1 MIHQPSGGVSGQAT
15 DIEIHAREIL
25 ATRERLVELYCKH
38 TGKDAETVG
47 SAKERDYFMTP
58 QQALDFGLI
67 DQVVSA
73 RGAEPP
79 PNIPEHA

>member
-1 MIHQPSGGVSGQAT
+1 MTRIKDLVLALMATAGAVAPPSPRGV
-15 DIEIHAREIL
+15 
-25 ATRERLVELYCKH
+25 
-38 TGKDAETVG
+38 KDAETVG
-47 SAKERDYFMTP
+47 AAKERDYFMTP